1 MQSTLFRISNEEAEA
16 AADLIVPNLIENIVL
31 QYHRSDL
38 LSPPKMDGGGAD
50 WYARTHYNK
59 VVVIDGVEYGNY
71 PYNPKYGY
79 LKGIDKKTGQTYN
92 EDCTN
97 FASQILF
104 EGGKVPMSYKGVGD
118 EGPDLGHIPGIGK
131 RFGWWWESQDNMSW
145 SWSNVNAFKNYWG
158 SGFNTTNYQELAYHV
173 GPNDFIGLDFKDD
186 GIVDHIGYV
195 FWSQH
200 YAPPYNIQ
208 IIQHSTDDF
217 FYDLN
222 WPYFSD
228 DSTHVDE
235 QGNPQRDGRYYRIT
249 W

>member
-1 MQSTLFRISNEEAEA
+1 MQRFACLKGKIALMNLCFRYIYENPVENKDISDKLYGLNMQSTLFRISNEEAEA

-118 EGPDLGHIPGIGK
+118 EGPDLGHIPGMGK
-131 RFGWWWESQDNMSW
+131 DSAGGGNHRIIC
-145 SWSNVNAFKNYWG
+145 
-158 SGFNTTNYQELAYHV
+158 H
-173 GPNDFIGLDFKDD
+173 GL
-186 GIVDHIGYV
+186 G
-195 FWSQH
+195 QM
-200 YAPPYNIQ
+200 
-208 IIQHSTDDF
+208 
-217 FYDLN
+217 
-222 WPYFSD
+222 
-228 DSTHVDE
+228 
-235 QGNPQRDGRYYRIT
+235 
-249 W
+249 